1 MGMGQTSAVQS
12 VTVGQVDDGDLDLFD
27 QVFEQGSAQC
37 GLLLTPEGKVDV
49 AWWNPA
55 EPAPSSQN
63 RYRYTSDTASTS

>member
-1 MGMGQTSAVQS
+1 

-55 EPAPSSQN
+55 APAPSSQN
-63 RYRYTSDTASTS
+63 R